1 MKSKRQ
7 EAIKE
12 ILSKKRIGTQRELV
26 LELKKKG
33 FKTTQATLSRDIGE
47 LGLQKSKETGVNFYT
62 LPTGIV
68 LGERESHLRTMVR
81 DFVLGVTQAENLIV
95 IKTSPGAAPSV
106 AASIDYV
113 PWDEILG
120 TVAGDDTILIVTGN
134 NKLGEKVRKKLRKLQ
149 KA

>member
-7 EAIKE
+7 EAIRG

-68 LGERESHLRTMVR
+68 LGERESRLRTMVR

-120 TVAGDDTILIVTGN
+120 TVAGDDTILIITKTSRQGN
-134 NKLGEKVRKKLRKLQ
+134 KVCERLMRIKE
-149 KA
+149 

>member
-7 EAIKE
+7 EAIRE

-68 LGERESHLRTMVR
+68 LGERESRLRTMVR
-81 DFVLGVTQAENLIV
+81 DFVLGVAQAQNLIV

>member
-26 LELKKKG
+26 LELKMEG

-47 LGLQKSKETGVNFYT
+47 LGLQKSQETGVKFYT

-68 LGERESHLRTMVR
+68 LGERESRLRTMVR
-81 DFVLGVTQAENLIV
+81 DFVLGVAQAQNLIV

-120 TVAGDDTILIVTGN
+120 TVAGDDTILIITKTSRQGN
-134 NKLGEKVRKKLRKLQ
+134 KVCERLMRIKE
-149 KA
+149 

>member
-7 EAIKE
+7 EAIRE

-81 DFVLGVTQAENLIV
+81 DFVLGVEQAQNLIV
-95 IKTSPGAAPSV
+95 IKTPPGAAPSV
-106 AASIDYV
+106 AASIDD
-113 PWDEILG
+113 PPRRENWA
-120 TVAGDDTILIVTGN
+120 TVAQDDTVLIVTKN
-134 NKLGEKVRKKLRKLQ
+134 
-149 KA
+149 

>member
-7 EAIKE
+7 EAIRE

-81 DFVLGVTQAENLIV
+81 DFVLGVAQAQNLIV

>member
-47 LGLQKSKETGVNFYT
+47 LGLQKSQETELKFYT

-68 LGERESHLRTMVR
+68 LGERESRLRTMVR
-81 DFVLGVTQAENLIV
+81 DFVLGVAQAQNLIV

-120 TVAGDDTILIVTGN
+120 TVAGDDTILIVTKNHSSGN
-134 NKLGEKVRKKLRKLQ
+134 KVCERLMRIKE
-149 KA
+149 

>member
-26 LELKKKG
+26 LELKMEG

-47 LGLQKSKETGVNFYT
+47 LGLQKSQETGVKFYT

-81 DFVLGVTQAENLIV
+81 DFILGVAQAENLIV

-120 TVAGDDTILIVTGN
+120 TVAGDDTILIITKTSRQGN
-134 NKLGEKVRKKLRKLQ
+134 KVCERLMRIKE
-149 KA
+149 

>member
-26 LELKKKG
+26 LELKMEG
-33 FKTTQATLSRDIGE
+33 FKTTQAPLSRDIGE
-47 LGLQKSKETGVNFYT
+47 LGLQKSQETGVKFYT

-68 LGERESHLRTMVR
+68 LGERESRLRTMVR
-81 DFVLGVTQAENLIV
+81 DFVLGVAQAQNLIV

-120 TVAGDDTILIVTGN
+120 TVAGDDTILIITKTSRQGN
-134 NKLGEKVRKKLRKLQ
+134 KVCERLMRIKE
-149 KA
+149 

>member
-7 EAIKE
+7 EAIRE

-81 DFVLGVTQAENLIV
+81 DFVLGVMQAENLIV
-95 IKTSPGAAPSV
+95 IKTPPGAAPSV